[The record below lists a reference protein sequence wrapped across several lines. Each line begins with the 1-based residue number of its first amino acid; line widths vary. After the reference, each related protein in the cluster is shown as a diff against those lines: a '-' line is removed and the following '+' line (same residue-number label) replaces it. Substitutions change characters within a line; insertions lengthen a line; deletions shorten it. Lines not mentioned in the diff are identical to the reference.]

1 MSGHL
6 SGRRPERPTIVLPG
20 LPPAWRPAASPRI
33 PLGPTPKLPSSELE
47 RHREAHLL
55 PPRAAG
61 GWRDAS
67 PKAVRPVV
75 FSGRRSCRGGVV
87 DAAAKYGGCPNEEP
101 FQAIEIRRLTDAL
114 LILRRFGRADRDQGR
129 SGTDSDP
136 DPRLRV
142 VLRVEVAEGR
152 PDEKPG
158 TGFFVSA
165 KSPFRSLPLPGANF
179 LNCHFSKVAGN
190 VLLSSAP
197 LSCWL

>member
-1 MSGHL
+1 M
-6 SGRRPERPTIVLPG
+6 LPG

-129 SGTDSDP
+129 SGAVSG
-136 DPRLRV
+136 
-142 VLRVEVAEGR
+142 GR
-152 PDEKPG
+152 PLGDG
-158 TGFFVSA
+158 AQAASS
-165 KSPFRSLPLPGANF
+165 SP
-179 LNCHFSKVAGN
+179 C
-190 VLLSSAP
+190 
-197 LSCWL
+197 